1 MIMNVVMQCAAL
13 LFSRSVIALA
23 DGWHSESYVLSTGPA
38 APVGDD
44 CAVNIPARDTW
55 QHDGAS

>member
-1 MIMNVVMQCAAL
+1 MQCAAL

-23 DGWHSESYVLSTGPA
+23 DGWHSESGVLSTGPA

-44 CAVNIPARDTW
+44 CAVNVPARDTR